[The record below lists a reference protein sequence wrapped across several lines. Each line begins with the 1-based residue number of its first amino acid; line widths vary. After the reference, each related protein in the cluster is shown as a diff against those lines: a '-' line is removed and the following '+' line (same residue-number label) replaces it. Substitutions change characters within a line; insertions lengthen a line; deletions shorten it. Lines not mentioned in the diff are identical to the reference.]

1 MLRRTTFILY
11 ATPALFGILTELAV
25 SSGRSTQPDRV
36 ACTSFQPASNWDIYL
51 FTQPGRTPR
60 RLTDYAGLDYDPV
73 VSPDG
78 RWLVYCSEQRGNP
91 DLYVLDLQRGGD
103 PRILIESDFLE
114 DQAAFSPDGRFI
126 FFVSTFSGN
135 ADIYRL
141 PFRPDRTSS
150 MKQAENL
157 THHPGGDFRP
167 SISPDGHVMA
177 FSSDRDLPVTALGP
191 ITRFRSGDIWT
202 LNLIDKTPRR
212 LTTVKGTGWNGSPKF
227 SADGKEIVFYSSQYG
242 SAPGN
247 DRSRIWV
254 MGADGSNPRALTA
267 EETEA
272 LSPEF
277 LPDGRI
283 IYSRRNKQGV
293 DEIVSVNSDGSGATV
308 ESDPSKNSY
317 RGPSHGPSKGTF
329 VAYGTGPVEPEPP
342 DGYHRASGFEAG
354 QLFKDG
360 PVLVAGAPFRRKLP
374 DREIDLYPIRYFTA
388 ILSPRENLILHVAP
402 SAPSKPVELWAS
414 RIDGS
419 QQRKLLELEP
429 TPTQQS
435 FTGMCFSKDGQWIAF
450 TRGGGPRAVKTATI
464 EADVWKMRS
473 DGSNLQNLTPNTPGF
488 DGNPSFSGDGKQIVF
503 RSGRN
508 GSLDL
513 YLMNANGSNVR
524 RLTNDGANDLFPV
537 FSPTANQIA
546 FASNRD
552 NPKSDIFDVYL
563 LDLDAKGAPGK
574 VRRIT
579 HDEGQHGHLQYSY
592 DGKWLIFAS
601 ELGGISDEEP
611 IAPAAQLYGEL
622 YAYRIR
628 DGTMIRLTDNKWEE
642 GVPSWE
648 APLGAK

>member
-1 MLRRTTFILY
+1 MRRPTKFILC
-11 ATPALFGILTELAV
+11 ATPALLGILTGLAV
-25 SSGRSTQPDRV
+25 SAQSTQPDRL
-36 ACTSFQPASNWDIYL
+36 AYTSFQPANWDVFL
-51 FTQPGRTPR
+51 FTQAGQTPR
-60 RLTDYAGLDYDPV
+60 RLTDDPGLDYDPV

-78 RWLVYCSEQRGNP
+78 RWLIFCSERRGNP

-103 PRILIESDFLE
+103 PRLLIDSDVLE
-114 DQAAFSPDGRFI
+114 DQAAFSPDGKFI
-126 FFVSTFSGN
+126 FFVSTLSGN
-135 ADIYRL
+135 ADIWRL
-141 PFRPDRTSS
+141 PFRPDRTVS

-167 SISPDGHVMA
+167 AISPDGRLMA
-177 FSSDRDLPVTALGP
+177 FSSDRDLPVTVRGV
-191 ITRFRSGDIWT
+191 ITRHRSGDIWT
-202 LNLIDKTPRR
+202 QNLIDKTLRR
-212 LTTVKGTGWNGSPKF
+212 LTTVNGTGWNGSPKW
-227 SADGKEIVFYSSQYG
+227 SADGREIVYYSSQYG
-242 SAPGN
+242 AVPGN
-247 DRSRIWV
+247 EQSRIWI
-254 MGADGSNPRALTA
+254 MSADGSNPHAVTVDETA
-267 EETEA
+267 A

-277 LPDGRI
+277 LASGRI

-293 DEIVSVNSDGSGATV
+293 DEIVSVSRDGSGATI

-317 RGPSHGPSKGTF
+317 RGPARGPSTGSF

-342 DGYHRASGFEAG
+342 DGYHRALGFEAG
-354 QLFKDG
+354 QLFRDG
-360 PVLVAGAPFRRKLP
+360 PVLVTGAPFRRKLP
-374 DREIDLYPIRYFTA
+374 DRQIDLYPIRYFTA
-388 ILSPRENLILHVAP
+388 ILSPRENLILHTAP

-414 RIDGS
+414 RVDGS
-419 QQRKLLELEP
+419 QQRRLLELEP
-429 TPTQQS
+429 SPTQQT

-450 TRGGGPRAVKTATI
+450 TRGGGPTAVKTAKN

-473 DGSNLQNLTPNTPGF
+473 DGSDLQNLTPNTPGF
-488 DGNPSFSGDGKQIVF
+488 DGYPSFSGDGKQIVF

-508 GSLDL
+508 GNLDL
-513 YLMNANGSNVR
+513 YLMNADGSNVR

-552 NPKSDIFDVYL
+552 DPKANIFDVYL
-563 LDLDAKGAPGK
+563 LDLNADGTPGK

-601 ELGGISDEEP
+601 ERGGISDEEP

-622 YAYRIR
+622 YAYRIT

-648 APLGAK
+648 APIRVK